1 MFRGPRIPTVSVRQG
16 LALALMLQA
25 AVAAGCARPLLSPEE
40 ERTPFDR
47 YDGIRNQYAPQQVEN
62 EYGRLKP
69 NMKGRLAP
77 KIE

>member
-1 MFRGPRIPTVSVRQG
+1 MRQG

-47 YDGIRNQYAPQQVEN
+47 YDGIRNQYAAVQVEN
-62 EYGRLKP
+62 EYRRLQP
-69 NMKGRLAP
+69 NMTARLAP